1 MNNIPSSLEV
11 LAAEALVKAG
21 EDVNDLP
28 DSVKFAVQTKAR
40 EDAALNNPKFMSNS
54 EIIDILKN
62 KFWNE
67 KQEKYYKK
75 RYNKNWNVNKNQF

>member
-40 EDAALNNPKFMSNS
+40 EDAALNNPKFTSNS
-54 EIIDILKN
+54 EIPHILKQIL
-62 KFWNE
+62 NE
-67 KQEKYYKK
+67 KIRKYYKK
-75 RYNKNWNVNKNQF
+75 RYNKN